1 MFTIYIYKLLYCGAL
16 VCVCV
21 RRVEV
26 RNRWCS
32 VCVSVCVCALVSHF
46 FVFIIFTFYF
56 LIMRDKTNSLLY
68 FTVKPIKF
76 LFLFLFLGLS
86 TKNRCVV
93 TRYAGH
99 GNRPARSPQAT

>member
-32 VCVSVCVCALVSHF
+32 VCVCVCVCSSVTLLCFHN
-46 FVFIIFTFYF
+46 FYF
-56 LIMRDKTNSLLY
+56 LFSYNERQNKFFVVFYSEANKILVLSCLVLSCLAMFTQYGQYCCFLLLQ
-68 FTVKPIKF
+68 TSGEH
-76 LFLFLFLGLS
+76 L
-86 TKNRCVV
+86 
-93 TRYAGH
+93 
-99 GNRPARSPQAT
+99 